1 MADDTADT
9 RAQVSYL
16 SPETLSHNPAFS
28 QLVVVSGNAR
38 TIYVGG
44 QDAVDATG
52 AVVGQG
58 DLAAQVK
65 QVLHNLKAALA
76 AGGATLEHVVKW
88 NIYIVQGQSLEVGF
102 AAFQQSA
109 GRLEHPPAIT
119 GLFVAALAN
128 PAYLVEIDAVAVVPE

>member
-58 DLAAQVK
+58 DLSAQVK

-76 AGGATLEHVVKW
+76 ARRWSMWSSGTSILCRASRWKW
-88 NIYIVQGQSLEVGF
+88 ASPRF
-102 AAFQQSA
+102 SSPRA
-109 GRLEHPPAIT
+109 GSSTRPRSPASSWRHWLIPPIWSRST
-119 GLFVAALAN
+119 R
-128 PAYLVEIDAVAVVPE
+128 